1 MESVNG
7 EIVNELKKAI
17 RSGSSFAAL
26 LLPWEHRYRLFA
38 TGGDGKAKFIMR
50 EFNGGSDGK
59 VVEMGEIQQSE
70 FGGSVES
77 VVGNGNEYCYESTDK
92 ESYIKGASA
101 IINDLKARGG
111 KTVYSRVITL
121 DSRKDPIDVML
132 RYHRAHPSTFRY
144 ICNSSEFGLWFGAT
158 PELVMRSDVAN
169 RKIETMALAGTREK
183 GGQTVWDSKNSD
195 EHEFVT
201 NHIVDVFRKFNL
213 EVSVSEGESLQFGD
227 IEHLMHLIEGRGCF
241 DSRQVLDALTP
252 TPAICGVEKSAAL
265 KHIEKFESHNRLC
278 YGGEVGMVNGDM
290 AIFYANLRCAN
301 VRYAGNG
308 KWRYAVIVGGGLTAD
323 SDVDTEWE
331 ETEMKAKSL
340 LDIIENKHKE
350 IYETI

>member
-7 EIVNELKKAI
+7 EIINYMKTAI
-17 RSGSSFAAL
+17 LSGSSFAAVI
-26 LLPWEHRYRLFA
+26 LPEESRYRVFTTAGAGL
-38 TGGDGKAKFIMR
+38 AKFVMR
-50 EFNGGSDGK
+50 EFNGGCEGK
-59 VVEMGEIQQSE
+59 VVEMGEVSQSE
-70 FGGSVES
+70 FAGNEEP
-77 VVGNGNEYCYESTDK
+77 VVGNVNEYFFESTDK

-101 IINDLKARGG
+101 IINDLKVSGG

-121 DSRKDPIDVML
+121 DSYKNPIDVML
-132 RYHRAHPSTFRY
+132 RYHQVHPSTFRY

-158 PELVMRSDVAN
+158 PELVMRSDAAN
-169 RKIETMALAGTREK
+169 QKIETMALAGTREK
-183 GGQTVWDSKNSD
+183 GEETEWDSKNSD

-201 NHIVDVFRKFNL
+201 KHIVDVFRKFNL

-227 IEHLMHLIEGRGCF
+227 IEHLMHRIEGRGKFAGC
-241 DSRQVLDALTP
+241 QVLDALTP

-265 KHIEKFESHNRLC
+265 KHIEKFERHNRLC
-278 YGGEVGMVNGDM
+278 YGGEVGIMTGDN
-290 AIFYANLRCAN
+290 AIYYANLRCAN

-331 ETEMKAKSL
+331 ETELKAKSL
-340 LDIIENKHKE
+340 LCIIEN
-350 IYETI
+350 